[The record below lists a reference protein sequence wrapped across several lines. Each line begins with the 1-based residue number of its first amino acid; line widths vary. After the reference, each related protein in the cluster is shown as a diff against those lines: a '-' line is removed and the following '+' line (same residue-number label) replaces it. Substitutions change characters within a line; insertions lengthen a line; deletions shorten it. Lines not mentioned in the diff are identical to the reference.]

1 MRYGYDP
8 GCSRPLEDG
17 PRGAVPRAVAAALG
31 LPFEEI
37 GVPGDCAP
45 REAAMNGIPAYARVG
60 RLLSV
65 AARQLDAGGL
75 GTAAPAVVSP
85 CSACFRNL
93 SRAGLSL
100 ARHPDLREQVDEEI
114 AAEGLRFE
122 PGAVRVRHLLDVLYE
137 DAGPEAIRARVK
149 TPLQGLVAAPYY
161 GCLTTR
167 PGLPDPAAGD
177 PANPTR
183 LDEIL
188 SALGAVVV
196 PFPLKAHCCGGH
208 AAASSEET
216 ATSLVHRI
224 LRCAAERNASVIVT
238 VCPVCRQNLESGQ
251 EAVNRRF
258 RTRFSIPVRYFADL
272 LEEAFEVK
280 AFGVRS

>member
-17 PRGAVPRAVAAALG
+17 SRDESPLVVATALG
-31 LPFEEI
+31 LTLEEI
-37 GVPGDCAP
+37 GVPGGCAP

-65 AARQLDAGGL
+65 AARQLGAGGP
-75 GTAAPAVVSP
+75 GEAVPAVVSP
-85 CSACFRNL
+85 CSACFLSL
-93 SRAGLSL
+93 SRASLSL
-100 ARHPDLREQVDEEI
+100 SRHPDLREQVDEQL
-114 AAEGLRFE
+114 AAEGMRFE

-137 DAGPEAIRARVK
+137 DAGLEAIRARVRR
-149 TPLQGLVAAPYY
+149 PLSGLVAAPYY

-167 PGLPDPAAGD
+167 AGLPDPAAPD

-183 LDEIL
+183 LDQVL
-188 SALGAVVV
+188 SALGATVV

-208 AAASSEET
+208 AAGSSEET
-216 ATSLVHRI
+216 STSLLHRI

-238 VCPVCRQNLESGQ
+238 VCPVCRRNLESGQ

-272 LEEAFEVK
+272 LEEAFGT
-280 AFGVRS
+280 FGVRS